1 MRLVFLGDLMKK
13 TKRLL
18 PLYIIMVYCIFAL
31 SGCSSAN
38 YEGKDLVDKAK
49 KLHTELEAAHIQVE
63 DITDGHNTDRPPVQE
78 IWYRFQGDV
87 MQYMYIGRD
96 LETGEE
102 YYEFNNGTELD
113 TWHTGDTE
121 WTFAVKG
128 SEDYYSY
135 SRAKRHYF
143 ADGELLLNDYPSAV
157 RSAEVKNEVGGIKR
171 VLIQYDDAKIS
182 QYEQMSGVTD
192 YSQEYWTDNIFD
204 SNVIVDN
211 GQCYSLIVSY
221 SKDGKKYSYY
231 ISIAF
236 PDPSAPIERIEPPAL
251 SGEITETEQ

>member
-1 MRLVFLGDLMKK
+1 MKK
-13 TKRLL
+13 HVRTFLI
-18 PLYIIMVYCIFAL
+18 YIIMVCFTVTL
-31 SGCSSAN
+31 SGCGGAN
-38 YEGKDLVDKAK
+38 SYEGKDLVDKAK
-49 KLHTELEAAHIQVE
+49 TLHTELEAAHITVQ
-63 DITDGHNTDRPPVQE
+63 DIRDGHHSDRPPVQE

-113 TWHTGDTE
+113 TWHTGDTS
-121 WTFAVKG
+121 WTGVAKG
-128 SEDYYSY
+128 SEDYYGY
-135 SRAKRHYF
+135 SRIKRHYF
-143 ADGELLLNDYPSAV
+143 ADGNLLLNDYPSAV

-192 YSQEYWTDNIFD
+192 YSQEYCTDNIFD

-211 GQCYSLIVSY
+211 GRCGSLIVSY
-221 SKDGKKYSYY
+221 SKDGKKYSYH

-236 PDPSAPIERIEPPAL
+236 PDPSAPIKRIEPPAL
-251 SGEITETEQ
+251 SGEITEPAQ

>member
-1 MRLVFLGDLMKK
+1 MWIRRKNCTRSLKPRIYRSRTSRTD
-13 TKRLL
+13 
-18 PLYIIMVYCIFAL
+18 IIP
-31 SGCSSAN
+31 
-38 YEGKDLVDKAK
+38 
-49 KLHTELEAAHIQVE
+49 
-63 DITDGHNTDRPPVQE
+63 TDRLCRRYGTAFRATLCS
-78 IWYRFQGDV
+78 IC
-87 MQYMYIGRD
+87 
-96 LETGEE
+96 TSGEE